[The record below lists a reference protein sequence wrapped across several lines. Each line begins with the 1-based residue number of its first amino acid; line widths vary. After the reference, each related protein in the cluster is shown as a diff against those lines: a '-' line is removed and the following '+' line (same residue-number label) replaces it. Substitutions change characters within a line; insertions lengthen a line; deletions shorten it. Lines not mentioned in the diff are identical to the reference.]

1 MFFRPESIKP
11 TLFSDLQKVRALI
24 ELGVRFII
32 LQKFD
37 EQFSSLTPEDF
48 YSRVIR
54 DRFRANYIA
63 VGQDFCFGKARSGR
77 AGWLKSRA
85 SQEKITVH
93 IGEDVYY
100 ENHRISSTQIRDSLQ
115 NLGDV
120 EIAAK
125 LLGRPYM
132 LEGVIEKGDQLGRTW
147 GFPTA
152 NLGRLE
158 QLIPLDGVYAGWVW
172 LGETDGANSPPIMS
186 LPKDRLPAVFSVG
199 TRPSLNLVNPPLRVE
214 AHLLQG
220 TYGGDR
226 LYGLKAGY
234 YLTHRIRANM
244 KFENFESLKTQIRL
258 DAEVARN
265 LLSISPTN

>member
-1 MFFRPESIKP
+1 VKF
-11 TLFSDLQKVRALI
+11 V
-24 ELGVRFII
+24 I

-37 EQFSSLTPEDF
+37 QEFSSLTPEDF

-54 DRFRANYIA
+54 DRLHASYIA

-77 AGWLKSRA
+77 ASWLKSRA

-93 IGEDVYY
+93 IGDDVYH
-100 ENHRISSTQIRDSLQ
+100 ENHRISSTQIRDSLK

-120 EIAAK
+120 ETAAK

-132 LEGVIEKGDQLGRTW
+132 LEGYIEKGDQLGRTW

-158 QLIPLDGVYAGWVW
+158 QLVPLEGVYAGWVW
-172 LGETDGANSPPIMS
+172 LGGTDGANSPPIMS
-186 LPKDRLPAVFSVG
+186 LPKDRLPAVFSIG
-199 TRPSLNLVNPPLRVE
+199 TRPSLNLDNPPLRVE
-214 AHLLQG
+214 AHLLNG
-220 TYGGDR
+220 SYGGDR

-234 YLTHRIRANM
+234 YLTHRIRANL
-244 KFENFESLKTQIRL
+244 KFENLDSLKSQIRL
-258 DAEVARN
+258 DADIARN
-265 LLSISPTN
+265 ILSAPLTN